1 MRLRPKSVSAE
12 IPTSSMADVTFLLI
26 IYFVISGAFSATR
39 GLDLTFPPDS
49 PAEIDPVESVLVE
62 VRAPSELVVDRQPM
76 ALVGL
81 LEYLRPRLAQNPDK
95 PVILKALEGAPYGA
109 VVDVLDELR
118 QGRERLGLDREIS
131 VALPTEREQALWW
144 R

>member
-1 MRLRPKSVSAE
+1 M
-12 IPTSSMADVTFLLI
+12 
-26 IYFVISGAFSATR
+26 
-39 GLDLTFPPDS
+39 
-49 PAEIDPVESVLVE
+49 LVE
-62 VRAPSELVVDRQPM
+62 VSSPGELVVDRRPL
-76 ALVGL
+76 ALAGL
-81 LEYLRPRLAQNPDK
+81 LEYLRPRLARNPDK

>member
-1 MRLRPKSVSAE
+1 MRLRPKSVSAD

-49 PAEIDPVESVLVE
+49 PAEVDPVESVLVE
-62 VRAPSELVVDRQPM
+62 VRAPGELVVDRRPL

-81 LEYLRPRLAQNPDK
+81 LEYLRPRLTQNPDK

-109 VVDVLDELR
+109 MVDVLDELR
-118 QGRERLGLDREIS
+118 QGRDRLGLDREIS

>member
-1 MRLRPKSVSAE
+1 MRLRPKDVSAE

-39 GLDLTFPPDS
+39 GLDLTFPPDL
-49 PAEIDPVESVLVE
+49 PLEVDPVEAVLVE
-62 VRAPSELVVDRQPM
+62 VRAPGELVVDRRPM
-76 ALVGL
+76 ALGEL
-81 LEYLRPRLAQNPDK
+81 LEYLRPKLAQNPDK
-95 PVILKALEGAPYGA
+95 PVILKALDGAPYGA

-131 VALPTEREQALWW
+131 VALPTEREQTIWW

>member
-1 MRLRPKSVSAE
+1 
-12 IPTSSMADVTFLLI
+12 MADVTFLLI
-26 IYFVISGAFSATR
+26 IYFVISGAFAATR
-39 GLDLTFPPDS
+39 GLDLNFAPDL
-49 PAEIDPVESVLVE
+49 PAEIDPVEAVLVE
-62 VRAPSELVVDRQPM
+62 VRAPGELVVDRRPM
-76 ALVGL
+76 ALVEL
-81 LEYLRPRLAQNPDK
+81 LDYLRPRLAQNSDK

-109 VVDVLDELR
+109 MVDVLDELR

>member
-1 MRLRPKSVSAE
+1 MRLRPKAVSAE

-26 IYFVISGAFSATR
+26 VYFVISGAFSATR
-39 GLDLTFPPDS
+39 GLDLTFPPDL
-49 PAEIDPVESVLVE
+49 PAEIDPVEAVLVE
-62 VRAPSELVVDRQPM
+62 VRAPGELVVDRRPM
-76 ALVGL
+76 ALGEL
-81 LEYLRPRLAQNPDK
+81 LEYLRPKLTRDPGK

-118 QGRERLGLDREIS
+118 QGRDRLGLDREIS
-131 VALPTEREQALWW
+131 VALPTEREQGLWW